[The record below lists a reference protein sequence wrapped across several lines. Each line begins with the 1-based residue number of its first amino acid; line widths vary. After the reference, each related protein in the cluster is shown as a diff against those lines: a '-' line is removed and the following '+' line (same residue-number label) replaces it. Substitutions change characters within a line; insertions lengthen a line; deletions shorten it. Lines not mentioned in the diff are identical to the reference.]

1 MIHVDMEEDYLEV
14 EGNGETMIK
23 EMAMVVAM
31 SLSDM
36 VREGKLP
43 ENAIDGV
50 VDMITGT
57 LGFAVKGALH
67 DYTEAMEEGEDY
79 GEEDVQEERS
89 VKEIR
94 TTVKQFRRGRPS

>member
-1 MIHVDMEEDYLEV
+1 MIHVDMEEDYLEF
-14 EGNGETMIK
+14 EGSGETMIK

-57 LGFAVKGALH
+57 LGFTVKGALH
-67 DYTEAMEEGEDY
+67 DCVEAMEEGEDY

-89 VKEIR
+89 NEAIR
-94 TTVKQFRRGRPS
+94 TVIKQYRKGRPS